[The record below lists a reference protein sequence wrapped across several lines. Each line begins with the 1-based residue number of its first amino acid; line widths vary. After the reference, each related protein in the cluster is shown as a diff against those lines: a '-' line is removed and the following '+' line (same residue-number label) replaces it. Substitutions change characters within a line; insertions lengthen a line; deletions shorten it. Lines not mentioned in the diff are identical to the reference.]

1 VETFKDR
8 LKDLYEE
15 KGLMIRKLAEQ
26 LEIGHSNIVRRE
38 HGKQEPTASSIIRL
52 AVFFYVT
59 AGYLL
64 GFRKLI

>member
-1 VETFKDR
+1 
-8 LKDLYEE
+8 
-15 KGLMIRKLAEQ
+15 MIRKLAEQ